1 MKDGLL
7 CNHCLAEVEENS
19 AIYETI
25 DGQQHV
31 FCCKGCQGVFHI
43 LHDAGL
49 EDFYTRR
56 RGWIPGPP
64 DETEIDPAVFSGH
77 IRESDSQREIEVH
90 LDGIRCA
97 SCVWLI
103 EHYLGKLPGVT
114 EIRINYATH
123 RARIRW
129 KAEASGIEEIIK
141 AIRSIGY
148 TPRPAHSSDLQE
160 AMRRETRDLLIRFG
174 TAAFFSMQLML
185 YTVALYAGYFQGI
198 EEFYRRTFQF
208 IAWGLATPVLFYSG
222 APFLRNTLRGIR
234 NRTINMDFLIFT
246 GSFAAYA
253 YSVVMIFTG
262 GEVFFDTS
270 AMIVTL
276 ILLGR
281 FLESSAKSK
290 AGEAI
295 AALLV
300 LQPPEA
306 RLVVSGAK
314 DEKKMVPVGIL
325 NPGDVVEVRP
335 GERVPVDG
343 IVTGGRAEVD
353 ESMLTGESR
362 PSEKTVGSEV
372 FAGTMNMN
380 GRLVIEVSRTEKET
394 VLSGIIRAVEEAQ
407 MRKAPVQA
415 LADRVVGWFVPMV
428 FSIAL
433 GTFVYWFM
441 RYGDISTALMNS
453 VSVLVVAC
461 PCALGLATPLAVL
474 IGSTSASGKGILIRG
489 GDVLERTS
497 RVKSII
503 FDKTGTLT
511 RGRPVLTDLVP
522 AEEGGESLLR
532 YAASLEAA
540 SEHSVGQAIRHACR
554 EDLYEVR
561 DFLSLPGL
569 GISGRVNNHEV
580 LVGNIR
586 LFSDQG
592 VDIPAALVQ
601 KYEELAGEGKTVV
614 FCAIDGRLKGLFAV
628 SDILREDAAETM
640 EKLKERGLSV
650 MMVTGDNRKVAEAVA
665 SRAGITEVVSEVTPL
680 EKAEVIKRLK
690 EEKGTMI
697 MMVGDGINDAPA
709 LTEADAGVSLGS
721 ATDIAIE
728 SADVVIV
735 RERLILITDLINI
748 SRRTFSV
755 IKGNLFWAFSYNFIA
770 IPLAVTGALHP
781 IVSAVSMAFSS
792 LVVVGNSLRLRR

>member
-77 IRESDSQREIEVH
+77 IRESDGQREIEVH

-362 PSEKTVGSEV
+362 PSEKTRS
-372 FAGTMNMN
+372 
-380 GRLVIEVSRTEKET
+380 S
-394 VLSGIIRAVEEAQ
+394 
-407 MRKAPVQA
+407 
-415 LADRVVGWFVPMV
+415 
-428 FSIAL
+428 
-433 GTFVYWFM
+433 
-441 RYGDISTALMNS
+441 
-453 VSVLVVAC
+453 
-461 PCALGLATPLAVL
+461 
-474 IGSTSASGKGILIRG
+474 
-489 GDVLERTS
+489 
-497 RVKSII
+497 
-503 FDKTGTLT
+503 
-511 RGRPVLTDLVP
+511 
-522 AEEGGESLLR
+522 
-532 YAASLEAA
+532 
-540 SEHSVGQAIRHACR
+540 
-554 EDLYEVR
+554 
-561 DFLSLPGL
+561 
-569 GISGRVNNHEV
+569 
-580 LVGNIR
+580 
-586 LFSDQG
+586 QG
-592 VDIPAALVQ
+592 P
-601 KYEELAGEGKTVV
+601 
-614 FCAIDGRLKGLFAV
+614 
-628 SDILREDAAETM
+628 
-640 EKLKERGLSV
+640 
-650 MMVTGDNRKVAEAVA
+650 
-665 SRAGITEVVSEVTPL
+665 
-680 EKAEVIKRLK
+680 
-690 EEKGTMI
+690 
-697 MMVGDGINDAPA
+697 
-709 LTEADAGVSLGS
+709 
-721 ATDIAIE
+721 
-728 SADVVIV
+728 
-735 RERLILITDLINI
+735 
-748 SRRTFSV
+748 
-755 IKGNLFWAFSYNFIA
+755 
-770 IPLAVTGALHP
+770 
-781 IVSAVSMAFSS
+781 
-792 LVVVGNSLRLRR
+792 